1 MSKRVLKRPT
11 HAHLTGRRRHAL
23 THVLLY
29 AAGSEAY
36 EARKQSPEE
45 QEEYLSVRLPQW
57 LANLETFFAETNAF
71 AGGGSFFFGANPSC
85 ALPTVCVCMR
95 CLLRGR
101 ELPEHAVNVQ

>member
-1 MSKRVLKRPT
+1 
-11 HAHLTGRRRHAL
+11 
-23 THVLLY
+23 VLLY

>member
-1 MSKRVLKRPT
+1 MTDVDMRS
-11 HAHLTGRRRHAL
+11 HACCT
-23 THVLLY
+23 Y

>member
-11 HAHLTGRRRHAL
+11 HAHLTGRRRHHDAL
-23 THVLLY
+23 AHVLLY

-85 ALPTVCVCMR
+85 ALPTVCV
-95 CLLRGR
+95 
-101 ELPEHAVNVQ
+101 